1 MVEKTILKGNR
12 EKGHIKS
19 IGTKTRMT
27 ANLSGSKASEKTVDQ
42 RLKGGKNSHLEFYTQ
57 STINDV

>member
-1 MVEKTILKGNR
+1 MVKKTILKGDR

-19 IGTKTRMT
+19 IGTKARMT

-42 RLKGGKNSHLEFYTQ
+42 HLKGEKTVS
-57 STINDV
+57 